1 MQRIVKL
8 NQTLANQTLQ
18 VYLCFTNILLNR
30 NIHFTQIQE
39 EHIRTKKRFPLVAFN
54 DTILY

>member
-1 MQRIVKL
+1 MQRVVKL
-8 NQTLANQTLQ
+8 NQTLTNQTLRI
-18 VYLCFTNILLNR
+18 YLCFTNILLDR

-39 EHIRTKKRFPLVAFN
+39 KRIRTKKRFPLVALN